1 MRSMT
6 TRVCMHC
13 EGEMSGVRIV
23 CFKYKEFDFAV
34 LESIW
39 ECENCVQKE
48 YEKLF
53 NSLSSKLLK
62 ITENDFTVNWEYYS
76 KIQSKYK
83 GNNEFDS
90 MSKLLLG
97 IGVFSEYAQDNWEI
111 TDGILNLSP
120 SLDFT
125 RCYFTKYE
133 YAKDYARAYLVDVVY
148 NWRIQRITKVV
159 HRSQVLS

>member
-1 MRSMT
+1 MCSMT
-6 TRVCMHC
+6 ACICIRC
-13 EGEMSGVRIV
+13 EGGASGAKIVR
-23 CFKYKEFDFAV
+23 FNYKEFYFSV
-34 LESIW
+34 FKSIL

-62 ITENDFTVNWEYYS
+62 IIENDFTVNWEYYS
-76 KIQSKYK
+76 KIQIEYK
-83 GNNEFDS
+83 GNYKFDS
-90 MSKLLLG
+90 MSNLLLA

-120 SLDFT
+120 SLDFKK
-125 RCYFTKYE
+125 CYFTKYR
-133 YAKDYARAYLVDVVY
+133 YAEGYARAHLVDALY
-148 NWRIQRITKVV
+148 DWRIRRITEVV